1 VERVLNACAFRL
13 AGQLINWWSNPTPA
27 PTAMRDLIKTEILPG
42 LRLAESSN
50 EHQLLDGISL
60 GENMKPYAKE
70 VADWANALR
79 KRRNDLNIPYENLQR
94 FISVEQEKYAP
105 HFNDSDSDPRRWS
118 DYFQKM
124 WDNLNQLKEQKRR
137 ELRETIVKMTEDRF
151 RGPKFVRQFLEV
163 LQELLTEFRSQ
174 FDQDRQKIW
183 LAQERSA
190 ANALQVLLKQID
202 DHAKQFM
209 LLNRKNVIEEDFKG
223 IMAAL
228 EAQYVSK
235 VEVKAR
241 SLGVLLI
248 DALKSEIDQLLI
260 DLTAFEKNLSG
271 LQSGYVEREQVY
283 VRETGTLTVNGIL
296 LYDTKDI
303 DQIYTKT
310 LGDRLDVICQGM
322 SQDVLANINTP
333 LFNFFTFDSLRIK
346 DISAQILNRALD
358 EFVGSP
364 HLQVS
369 TARKFLEQYPVVEQQ
384 EAQLKTTFEKSE
396 PFLRFSQ
403 EQARLGWDDRAEKKQ
418 TLIGVQGGNKSIDPA
433 VVTILPMIR
442 KTSTLS
448 DKDIRPVVDP
458 HHVYFIQEKGAFP
471 LRLIEGM
478 ERMRAVYRSIEQ
490 ADPNPLHTHTDD
502 RQFGD
507 IMPSTQAETST
518 RYNLVLAKIL
528 GLIAQVEN
536 TITGYN
542 EVRFT
547 YRDKN
552 TGFEKTQVL
561 GQDWVEA
568 EAYLLA
574 DPNRRVR
581 ELLADAIQAVGQKAV
596 TKPQKQALYQQ
607 LMTYISQLETS
618 LPGGRDNSE
627 FSKFQIA
634 VEDYVKTYSL
644 FMGDMGNIGAA
655 AVSTPPAPNTVA
667 APITPTLAT
676 SVPTAPAST
685 VPIPAAAPMATAPA
699 MGAATPQNGNL
710 EKFAKLADTCYRKGQ
725 PTATELEL
733 LERFRQKYNISQ
745 AQVDEII
752 AKYQPATNLETAV
765 YEYGLMYR
773 AFFEGDKSITFEEQA
788 QLIELQEEL
797 ELSNEQVATIETNI
811 REELGM

>member
-1 VERVLNACAFRL
+1 
-13 AGQLINWWSNPTPA
+13 
-27 PTAMRDLIKTEILPG
+27 
-42 LRLAESSN
+42 
-50 EHQLLDGISL
+50 
-60 GENMKPYAKE
+60 
-70 VADWANALR
+70 
-79 KRRNDLNIPYENLQR
+79 
-94 FISVEQEKYAP
+94 
-105 HFNDSDSDPRRWS
+105 
-118 DYFQKM
+118 
-124 WDNLNQLKEQKRR
+124 
-137 ELRETIVKMTEDRF
+137 
-151 RGPKFVRQFLEV
+151 
-163 LQELLTEFRSQ
+163 
-174 FDQDRQKIW
+174 
-183 LAQERSA
+183 
-190 ANALQVLLKQID
+190 
-202 DHAKQFM
+202 
-209 LLNRKNVIEEDFKG
+209 
-223 IMAAL
+223 
-228 EAQYVSK
+228 
-235 VEVKAR
+235 
-241 SLGVLLI
+241 
-248 DALKSEIDQLLI
+248 
-260 DLTAFEKNLSG
+260 
-271 LQSGYVEREQVY
+271 

-310 LGDRLDVICQGM
+310 LGDRLDIVCQGI
-322 SQDVLANINTP
+322 SQDVLAAINVP
-333 LFNFFTFDSLRIK
+333 LFSFYTFDTLRLK

-369 TARKFLEQYPVVEQQ
+369 TARKFLEQYPIVEQQ

-418 TLIGVQGGNKSIDPA
+418 TLIGVQGGNKSTDPA
-433 VVTILPMIR
+433 VMTVLPMIR
-442 KTSTLS
+442 KTSTLT

-490 ADPNPLHTHTDD
+490 ADPNPLHTHQDD

-518 RYNLVLAKIL
+518 RNNLVLAKIL
-528 GLIAQVEN
+528 GLISQVEN

-581 ELLADAIQAVGQKAV
+581 ELLADAIQAIGQKAV

-607 LMTYISQLETS
+607 LMGYISQVETS
-618 LPGGRDNSE
+618 LPGGRDNPE
-627 FSKFQIA
+627 FNKFQIA

-644 FMGDMGNIGAA
+644 FVGEVGTVATPVA
-655 AVSTPPAPNTVA
+655 PVTSVAPPAPAIPTSTA
-667 APITPTLAT
+667 ASP
-676 SVPTAPAST
+676 SST
-685 VPIPAAAPMATAPA
+685 
-699 MGAATPQNGNL
+699 QDSNL

-745 AQVDEII
+745 AQVDEIV
-752 AKYQPATNLETAV
+752 AKYQPASNLETAI

-773 AFFEGDKSITFEEQA
+773 AFIEDDKEIDLEEQA
-788 QLIELQEEL
+788 QLIDLQEEL
-797 ELSNEQVATIETNI
+797 GLSNEQITTIEANI
-811 REELGM
+811 RDELGIA